1 MDPALPA
8 SKSGQPPQRC
18 AIVGGGPAGMMTGYL
33 LARLGVPVTVFE
45 KHGDFLRDFRG
56 DTIHPS
62 TLDALGELGLLDAF
76 LRRPHQEIQQ
86 FTATFGDREIPIADF
101 SHLPTRCRF
110 LAFMPQWDF
119 LDLIADEA
127 RRLPSFQLRMNTEV
141 TGLIVRNTSV
151 AGVIARHEGQAAKF
165 PADLVIGCDGR
176 GSTVRAEAGFEIQD
190 LGAPMD
196 VFWMR
201 LPRRASDG
209 EQAFGRFTAG
219 KALVMINRGGYW
231 QCGFL
236 LPKGTGEEIKARGLD
251 AFYQDIIDCAPFMAD
266 RTATLNSW
274 DQVKLLTVRVDRLRR
289 WHRRGLLCIGDA
301 AHAMSPV
308 GGIGIN
314 LAIQDAIATANLLGR
329 PLLAGTAGES
339 DLAGVQRRR
348 EWPTRA
354 TQCIQVIIQNK
365 IVRPVLAATGSLQPP
380 WPLRMME
387 KLPFL
392 RRLPGRFIG
401 LGFRPEHVAP
411 FLREASAPAPKLQS
425 VS

>member
-76 LRRPHQEIQQ
+76 RRRPHQEIQQ

-151 AGVIARHEGQAAKF
+151 AGVIVRHEGRSTEF

-354 TQCIQVIIQNK
+354 TQRIQVIIQNK

>member
-1 MDPALPA
+1 MDPVLPA
-8 SKSGQPPQRC
+8 SKSSQRPQRC

-101 SHLPTRCRF
+101 SHLPTHCRF

-127 RRLPSFQLRMNTEV
+127 RRRPSFQLRMNTEV
-141 TGLIVRNTSV
+141 TGLMIRDKSV
-151 AGVIARHEGQAAKF
+151 AGVIARHAGQSREF

-176 GSTVRAEAGFEIQD
+176 GSTVRANAGFEIQD

-219 KALVMINRGGYW
+219 KALVMINRGDYW

-251 AFYQDIIDCAPFMAD
+251 AFHQDIIDCAPFMAD

-274 DQVKLLTVRVDRLRR
+274 DQVKLLTVRVDRLRH

-329 PLLAGTAGES
+329 PLLAGSAGES

-354 TQCIQVIIQNK
+354 TQRIQVIIQNK

-380 WPLRMME
+380 WPLRMMK

-411 FLREASAPAPKLQS
+411 FLRE
-425 VS
+425 VSSPEPTSHTTS

>member
-1 MDPALPA
+1 
-8 SKSGQPPQRC
+8 
-18 AIVGGGPAGMMTGYL
+18 MMTGYL

-251 AFYQDIIDCAPFMAD
+251 AFHQDVIDCAPFMAD

-354 TQCIQVIIQNK
+354 TQRIQVIIQNK

>member
-1 MDPALPA
+1 
-8 SKSGQPPQRC
+8 
-18 AIVGGGPAGMMTGYL
+18 MMTGYL

-86 FTATFGDREIPIADF
+86 LTATFGDREIPIADF
-101 SHLPTRCRF
+101 SHLPTRWRF

-119 LDLIADEA
+119 LDLIAEEA
-127 RRLPSFQLRMNTEV
+127 RRLPAFQLRMNTEV
-141 TGLIVRNTSV
+141 TGLMIRDKSV
-151 AGVIARHEGQAAKF
+151 AGVIARHAGQAAEF

-236 LPKGTGEEIKARGLD
+236 LPKGTGEEIKVRGLD
-251 AFYQDIIDCAPFMAD
+251 AFHQDVIDCAPFMAD

-339 DLAGVQRRR
+339 DLAGVQHRR

-354 TQCIQVIIQNK
+354 TQRIQVIIQNK

-401 LGFRPEHVAP
+401 LGLRPEHVAA